1 MLHGLMSSDTFTD
14 VTLVCDDQKQ
24 LKAHKVIL
32 SAFSSVFKNIFTQNN
47 IPLIYLRGID
57 YSEMESIIQFI
68 YLGET
73 AFYQE
78 RLEVF
83 LKVAKDLD
91 INLLSKDESAKPVN
105 DEYLEKGFSISMDNT
120 HKNDPDYTVY
130 NEEITNEE
138 EIEQTTT
145 CYENNVS
152 TNNVAEDETEQTTN
166 YYNEATNDANK
177 PKQDPARNNHEDVED
192 SLSKNI
198 IEKAPKNDN
207 NYEIIREAGHK
218 PMSLKNISLC
228 LNSKGYY
235 ECNQCEKQF
244 KASKGL
250 SKHFESIHVGVKY
263 KCKKCEKEFAWR
275 ATMNQHIKTKHDGFR
290 YICAYCDYKAPRLD
304 NLKNHTK
311 FKHSGQTADYLY
323 DKISKNGSK

>member
-1 MLHGLMSSDTFTD
+1 MLQEKYSMKCHTYPHHLKDMLQDMMSSDTFTD

-24 LKAHKVIL
+24 IKAHKVIL

-47 IPLIYLRGID
+47 LPMIYLRGVD
-57 YSEMESIIQFI
+57 SSEMESIIQFI

-78 RLEVF
+78 RLKVF

-91 INLLSKDESAKPVN
+91 IKLLSKDDRAKPVN
-105 DEYLEKGFSISMDNT
+105 
-120 HKNDPDYTVY
+120 

-145 CYENNVS
+145 CYENNKS
-152 TNNVAEDETEQTTN
+152 TNNVVEDKTDQKTN
-166 YYNEATNDANK
+166 YYEATNHATE
-177 PKQDPARNNHEDVED
+177 PKQEPA
-192 SLSKNI
+192 I
-198 IEKAPKNDN
+198 ND

-235 ECNQCEKQF
+235 ECTQCEKQF
-244 KASKGL
+244 KASIGL

-263 KCKKCEKEFAWR
+263 KCKKCEKEFAWK
-275 ATMNQHIKTKHDGFR
+275 AAMNRHIRTKHLGFR
-290 YICAYCDYKAPRLD
+290 YICAYCDFKAPRLD

-311 FKHSGQTADYLY
+311 NEHSGQTADYLFE
-323 DKISKNGSK
+323 KCSK

>member
-1 MLHGLMSSDTFTD
+1 MLQEKYSMKCHTYPHHLKDMLQDMMSSDTFTD

-24 LKAHKVIL
+24 IKAHKVIL

-47 IPLIYLRGID
+47 LPMIYLRGVD
-57 YSEMESIIQFI
+57 SSEMESIIQFI

-78 RLEVF
+78 RLKVF

-91 INLLSKDESAKPVN
+91 IKLLSKDDRATPVN
-105 DEYLEKGFSISMDNT
+105 
-120 HKNDPDYTVY
+120 

-138 EIEQTTT
+138 EIEETTT
-145 CYENNVS
+145 CSENNEL
-152 TNNVAEDETEQTTN
+152 TNNVVEDKTDQITN
-166 YYNEATNDANK
+166 YYEATNHATE
-177 PKQDPARNNHEDVED
+177 PKQEPA
-192 SLSKNI
+192 I
-198 IEKAPKNDN
+198 ND
-207 NYEIIREAGHK
+207 NYEIIREGGHK

-235 ECNQCEKQF
+235 ECTQCEKQF
-244 KASKGL
+244 KASIGL

-263 KCKKCEKEFAWR
+263 KCKKCEKEFAWK
-275 ATMNQHIKTKHDGFR
+275 AAMNRHIRTKHLGFR
-290 YICAYCDYKAPRLD
+290 YICAYCDFKAPRLD

-311 FKHSGQTADYLY
+311 NEHSGQTADYLFE
-323 DKISKNGSK
+323 KCSK

>member
-1 MLHGLMSSDTFTD
+1 MLQEKYSMKCHTYPHHLKDMLQDMMSSDTFTD

-24 LKAHKVIL
+24 IKAHKVIL

-47 IPLIYLRGID
+47 LPMIYLRGVD
-57 YSEMESIIQFI
+57 SSEMESIIQFI

-78 RLEVF
+78 RLELF
-83 LKVAKDLD
+83 LMVAKDLD
-91 INLLSKDESAKPVN
+91 IKLVSKDDRAKPVN
-105 DEYLEKGFSISMDNT
+105 DEHLEKGFSISTDNT
-120 HKNDPDYTVY
+120 HKNDPDNTVY
-130 NEEITNEE
+130 NNEEITNEE

-145 CYENNVS
+145 CYENNKS
-152 TNNVAEDETEQTTN
+152 TNNVVEDKTDQITN
-166 YYNEATNDANK
+166 YYEATNHATE
-177 PKQDPARNNHEDVED
+177 PKQEPA
-192 SLSKNI
+192 I
-198 IEKAPKNDN
+198 ND

-235 ECNQCEKQF
+235 ECTQCEKQF
-244 KASKGL
+244 KASIGL

-263 KCKKCEKEFAWR
+263 KCKKCEKEFAWK
-275 ATMNQHIKTKHDGFR
+275 AAMNRHIRTKHLGFR
-290 YICAYCDYKAPRLD
+290 YICAYCDFKAPRLD

-311 FKHSGQTADYLY
+311 NEHSGQTADYLFE
-323 DKISKNGSK
+323 KCSK